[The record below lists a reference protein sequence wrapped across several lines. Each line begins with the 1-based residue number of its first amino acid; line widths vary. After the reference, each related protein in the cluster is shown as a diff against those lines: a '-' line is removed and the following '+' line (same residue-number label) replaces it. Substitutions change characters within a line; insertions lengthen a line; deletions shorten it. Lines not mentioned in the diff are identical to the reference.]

1 MRRKPQ
7 ESELA
12 PRLIARTQESR
23 DDEIRIGVSSCLLG
37 QEVRYDGGHKHDH
50 FLTDTVGRF
59 VTYVPVCP
67 EVDIGL
73 GIPRE
78 SIQLART
85 EDGIR
90 LVAPRSGRDLTDTM
104 RDYAREKI
112 RSLESLDLSGYILKK
127 NSPSCGMER
136 VRVHAPKGPPAKN
149 GRGLFA
155 EALMEAMPLLPVEEE
170 GRLNDPRLRDNF
182 FVRVFA
188 YRRLRRLFKP
198 RWSVGDLVRFHTG
211 EKLLL
216 MAHHP
221 KTYTELG
228 RLVASAKGASRE
240 ELASTYQS
248 RFMGGLSRIATTKK
262 NVNVLQHMSGYF
274 KKVLP
279 LEDRLELG
287 ALIEDYR
294 QGIIPLVVPV
304 TLFRHFVRRYG
315 ISYLS
320 GQSYLEPS
328 PKELML
334 RNHV

>member
-1 MRRKPQ
+1 MG
-7 ESELA
+7 
-12 PRLIARTQESR
+12 PRLIARTQEPG

-37 QEVRYDGGHKHDH
+37 QKVRYDGGHKHDH

-85 EDGIR
+85 EEGIR

-104 RDYAREKI
+104 RAYAREKLG
-112 RSLESLDLSGYILKK
+112 SLEALDLSGYILKK

-136 VRVHAPKGPPAKN
+136 VRVHVGKGPPSRD

-155 EALMEAMPLLPVEEE
+155 EALMASMPILPVEEE
-170 GRLNDPRLRDNF
+170 GRLNDPRLRENF

-188 YRRLRRLFKP
+188 YRRVRRLFRP
-198 RWSVGDLVRFHTG
+198 RWTIGELVHFHTA

-221 KTYTELG
+221 KTYSELG
-228 RLVASAKGASRE
+228 RLVASAKGLPRD
-240 ELASTYQS
+240 ELVRVYQS
-248 RFMGGLSRIATTKK
+248 KFMDGLSKIATTKK
-262 NVNVLQHMSGYF
+262 NVNVLQHMAGYF

-287 ALIEDYR
+287 ALVEDYR

-304 TLFRHFVRRYG
+304 TLFRHFVRRCG

-328 PKELML
+328 PRELML